1 MPSASE
7 LAWLIPVLPLLGACL
22 TGLGLITF
30 NRTVN
35 RLRKPVALLLI
46 TSVGM
51 AAVLS
56 FAILAEQLA
65 GAGGTEVLFDWAGAG
80 TFHLQMG
87 FRVDALGAVML

>member
-65 GAGGTEVLFDWAGAG
+65 GRAAPKCCSTGPAPARSISRWASGSTPWG
-80 TFHLQMG
+80 P
-87 FRVDALGAVML
+87 